1 MKIYAYKVKPEDDST
16 SPLERAFEFYGKWP
30 LDQRMR
36 DLQGS
41 RIRLEKYEKKG
52 GLCYANFVAFRGG
65 SGPVIVSEQRP
76 MSEIPI
82 GDDESFGEDT
92 ACLYDPQAK
101 YILIQYNHH
110 GPKASAIQDY
120 LAFAEGELTHQ
131 YTLAPKLSQASEER
145 IRGLRLVSK
154 LEVAFAVPEL
164 INEKTASNIS
174 VAGALDLARKNGA
187 DTLELVL
194 GNRRGMIDGAIKDL
208 VVDLF
213 RISPGDPGVR
223 KLTLRAQSGE
233 DSPRETIDL
242 IAERLCS
249 EVDVPL
255 GLGRRY
261 ALLDRW
267 NQLTAVRR
275 SWVEAGLLT

>member
-16 SPLERAFEFYGKWP
+16 KPLEQAFEFYDKWP

-36 DLQGS
+36 DLPGS
-41 RIRLEKYEKKG
+41 RVRLENLKKKG
-52 GLCYANFVAFRGG
+52 GIYYANFVIFRGG
-65 SGPVIVSEQRP
+65 SGPVIVSEHRP
-76 MSEIPI
+76 MSEIAI
-82 GDDESFGEDT
+82 KDDESFGEDT

-120 LAFAEGELTHQ
+120 MTFVEGELTHR

-164 INEKTASNIS
+164 INENMASS
-174 VAGALDLARKNGA
+174 VSVGGALDLARKNGA

-194 GNRRGMIDGAIKDL
+194 GNRRGLIDGAIKDL

-213 RISPGDPGVR
+213 RISPGDPGIK
-223 KLTLRAQSGE
+223 KLTLRAQSAE
-233 DSPRETIDL
+233 DVPRETIDL

-249 EVDVPL
+249 EVDIPL

-261 ALLDRW
+261 SLADRW
-267 NQLTAVRR
+267 DQLAIVRQ
-275 SWVEAGLLT
+275 SWIEAGFLA

>member
-1 MKIYAYKVKPEDDST
+1 
-16 SPLERAFEFYGKWP
+16 
-30 LDQRMR
+30 
-36 DLQGS
+36 
-41 RIRLEKYEKKG
+41 
-52 GLCYANFVAFRGG
+52 
-65 SGPVIVSEQRP
+65 
-76 MSEIPI
+76 MSEIAI
-82 GDDESFGEDT
+82 KDDESFGEDT
-92 ACLYDPQAK
+92 ACLYDPQTK

-120 LAFAEGELTHQ
+120 LTFAEGELTHR

-164 INEKTASNIS
+164 INENMASS
-174 VAGALDLARKNGA
+174 VSVGGALDLARKNGA

-194 GNRRGMIDGAIKDL
+194 GNRRGLIDGAIKEL

-213 RISPGDPGVR
+213 RISPGDPGIK
-223 KLTLRAQSGE
+223 KLTLRAQSAE
-233 DSPRETIDL
+233 DAPRETIDL

-249 EVDVPL
+249 EVDIPL

-261 ALLDRW
+261 SLADRW
-267 NQLTAVRR
+267 DQLAIVRQ
-275 SWVEAGLLT
+275 SWIEAGFLT

>member
-1 MKIYAYKVKPEDDST
+1 MKIYAYKVKPEEDFT

-36 DLQGS
+36 NLPGS

-52 GLCYANFVAFRGG
+52 GLCYANFVAFRRG
-65 SGPVIVSEQRP
+65 SGPVILSEQRP
-76 MSEIPI
+76 MSEIAI

-92 ACLYDPQAK
+92 ACLYDPQVK
-101 YILIQYNHH
+101 YMLIQYNHH

-120 LAFAEGELTHQ
+120 LAFAEGELAHQ
-131 YTLAPKLSQASEER
+131 YTLAPKLSKASEER
-145 IRGLRLVSK
+145 IRTLRLVSK

-164 INEKTASNIS
+164 INEKTASSIS

-194 GNRRGMIDGAIKDL
+194 SNRRGMIDGAIKDL

-223 KLTLRAQSGE
+223 KLTLRAQSDD

-261 ALLDRW
+261 ALSDRW
-267 NQLTAVRR
+267 NQLTAARR
-275 SWVEAGLLT
+275 SWIEAGLLT

>member
-101 YILIQYNHH
+101 YM
-110 GPKASAIQDY
+110 
-120 LAFAEGELTHQ
+120 AFAEGELTHQ